1 MCGCGSPL
9 CSASKRQKSNCRQ
22 VGTPL
27 GEGERIHFAS
37 SPRWLAE
44 FSWGGRAV
52 QLLFPRWLLTSCS
65 QLLQASCIPC
75 LQSQPAARGLSPL
88 ALHLS
93 VLSCCLL
100 SCLLLYCSSDS
111 SGRNFSTFKDWR
123 GPCQIQDNL
132 PTLRPVTS
140 ITSAR
145 SLHISIQISV
155 WLNPLELGVIFRS
168 LPITKS
174 LSQAMRSYGRFLL
187 LLYIF
192 FLLFHRYPC

>member
-1 MCGCGSPL
+1 M
-9 CSASKRQKSNCRQ
+9 
-22 VGTPL
+22 

-44 FSWGGRAV
+44 FSLRGAV

-65 QLLQASCIPC
+65 QLLQSSFIPC
-75 LQSQPAARGLSPL
+75 LQSQSAARELSPL
-88 ALHLS
+88 ALLLS
-93 VLSCCLL
+93 VLSCCLVT
-100 SCLLLYCSSDS
+100 CLLFYCSSDS
-111 SGRNFSTFKDWR
+111 SGRNFSTFKDSK

-132 PTLRPVTS
+132 PILRPITS
-140 ITSAR
+140 ITSTR

-174 LSQAMRSYGRFLL
+174 LWQAMRSYGRFLL
-187 LLYIF
+187 CFIF
-192 FLLFHRYPC
+192 SSYSFIAILVEI